1 MEASQLEIEE
11 QLLEENTPEKTSIKV
26 DEIEKKRDELFTNE
40 LARDT
45 KKWQRQG
52 ANILLAKLGINYHE
66 SKQNEMP
73 KRHRLIKLKKIKIIV
88 DF

>member
-1 MEASQLEIEE
+1 MEK
-11 QLLEENTPEKTSIKV
+11 NTPEKTSIKV

-40 LARDT
+40 LAGDT

-66 SKQNEMP
+66 SK
-73 KRHRLIKLKKIKIIV
+73 
-88 DF
+88 